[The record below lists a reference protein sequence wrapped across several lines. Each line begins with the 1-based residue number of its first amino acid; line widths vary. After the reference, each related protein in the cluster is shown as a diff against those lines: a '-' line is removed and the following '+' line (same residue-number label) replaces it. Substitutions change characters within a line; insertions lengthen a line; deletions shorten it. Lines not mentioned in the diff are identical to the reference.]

1 MTQVVGCD
9 VGRCGILAVGRCA
22 PCGAASCPGPPGR
35 QFRGCASARPMHLV
49 WWGERRSSHQNEDN
63 EKQFLIDGKAR
74 WLLLNAAV
82 PTITLHTVSDMSV
95 RRRFRGSSV
104 AKTNV
109 SHGSGWLLGSFSW
122 HYRIKDH
129 DFDRQ
134 DLTVL
139 LNSQEASVE
148 GHVDGKLVRVVADP
162 PRGAIL
168 PTDESLYIRLQ
179 MVGHC

>member
-1 MTQVVGCD
+1 MPVTMTVPTTRIKSQVT
-9 VGRCGILAVGRCA
+9 
-22 PCGAASCPGPPGR
+22 
-35 QFRGCASARPMHLV
+35 ARPIVAAPLTVHTPVVVIHRDLQQ
-49 WWGERRSSHQNEDN
+49 SS
-63 EKQFLIDGKAR
+63 I
-74 WLLLNAAV
+74 
-82 PTITLHTVSDMSV
+82 
-95 RRRFRGSSV
+95 